1 MTRGLQ
7 IEESMQAFSKKVSL
21 TWELKDWKE
30 HDTKRAG
37 DNAFQA
43 ESSKAKG
50 LKIEKRYV
58 LELMKAH

>member
-7 IEESMQAFSKKVSL
+7 IEESIQAFSKKVSL

-30 HDTKRAG
+30 HDMKRAG

-43 ESSKAKG
+43 ERVASPGAFR
-50 LKIEKRYV
+50 LKRDTF
-58 LELMKAH
+58 